1 MTDWTMEPEAFTEEY
16 EELQELLRE
25 LAEEKDQADA

>member
-1 MTDWTMEPEAFTEEY
+1 MNEWMMCPEAFTAEY

-25 LAEEKDQADA
+25 LAEEDDHE

>member
-1 MTDWTMEPEAFTEEY
+1 MTGWMMNPEAFTEEY

-25 LAEEKDQADA
+25 LAEEDQADA

>member
-1 MTDWTMEPEAFTEEY
+1 MFDPAFAECFTAEY

-25 LAEEKDQADA
+25 LAEEDAEEEG